1 MNGREGW
8 QSRQQGL
15 VGCCENGTNS
25 RHLLV
30 ECSAKIHDSVGERQQ
45 DQFSSTIIATTAH
58 TVDSNW
64 RAASVT
70 IVDLAA
76 GTTVTGVELFEA
88 VQTVS
93 GIGQSKIGGHA
104 SINAD
109 RGVFQDEMRV
119 GQKNRRS
126 GQPTWASFWG
136 DFSSVGSQLPSGY
149 RGVRLRAPLV
159 PRASERRYFQP
170 RHV

>member
-1 MNGREGW
+1 MDGKVG
-8 QSRQQGL
+8 SRDSRFLWDVAKMARIRGI
-15 VGCCENGTNS
+15 CCRVVRKDPRFCRRTPT
-25 RHLLV
+25 RP
-30 ECSAKIHDSVGERQQ
+30 IR
-45 DQFSSTIIATTAH
+45 IATTAH